1 MGARRRGQPDSTRRR
16 SGCGLPGRGRGLDK
30 KRRQARFLPSPSH
43 PMFSGMENP
52 MIVHRAIALLTLT
65 SVLALP
71 LSASGQETA
80 AQRRHR
86 HAAAAQ
92 KASDHQH
99 HTGAKIVV
107 GSAAGGA
114 VVGGL
119 MGGGKGAL
127 IGGAVGAGG
136 GALANKARTHHE
148 IKQRENSAPR

>member
-1 MGARRRGQPDSTRRR
+1 MQVEVDAPHPCNYLVYGSAEARSTGFDATALRLRPPGARKGTGQKTEAS
-16 SGCGLPGRGRGLDK
+16 
-30 KRRQARFLPSPSH
+30 AFLTLTSH

-71 LSASGQETA
+71 LCASGQETA

-86 HAAAAQ
+86 RAAAAQ

-107 GSAAGGA
+107 GSAAGGE
-114 VVGGL
+114 
-119 MGGGKGAL
+119 
-127 IGGAVGAGG
+127 IGRAHV
-136 GALANKARTHHE
+136 
-148 IKQRENSAPR
+148 

>member
-1 MGARRRGQPDSTRRR
+1 
-16 SGCGLPGRGRGLDK
+16 
-30 KRRQARFLPSPSH
+30 
-43 PMFSGMENP
+43 
-52 MIVHRAIALLTLT
+52 MIVQRSLIFLTLA
-65 SVLALP
+65 SSFALP
-71 LSASGQETA
+71 LSTHAQETA

-86 HAAAAQ
+86 HAVAAQ

-107 GSAAGGA
+107 GSAVGGA

-136 GALANKARTHHE
+136 GALANKAREHHDV
-148 IKQRENSAPR
+148 KKREQATPR